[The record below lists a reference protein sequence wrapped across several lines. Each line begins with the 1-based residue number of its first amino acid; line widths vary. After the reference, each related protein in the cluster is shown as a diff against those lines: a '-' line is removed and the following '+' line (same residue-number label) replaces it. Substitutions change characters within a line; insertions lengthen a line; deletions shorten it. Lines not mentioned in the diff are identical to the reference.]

1 MQQNQAFIKKDQKQ
15 LYLFRTTQVP
25 FLLDSI
31 IENRVLLIANASSDN
46 HCITSE
52 AALKLWWNK
61 LLRNASI

>member
-52 AALKLWWNK
+52 AALKQ
-61 LLRNASI
+61 